1 MQALQALLGNRIA
14 RSGVELLA
22 SFRPRQAFP
31 AMMVLSIITGA
42 LVGLL
47 VAGFEQLTVEVLLKR
62 LLDGPL
68 WWQAAAPAVGLT
80 TAFAILHY
88 FGRGAT
94 PSTSDEYVRAFHER
108 HPRLPLSQ
116 LPAKLMA
123 GVATIGLGG
132 SMGLEGPSV
141 YAGATVGH
149 STQGLFGRWLRR
161 EETKMLLTA
170 GAAAGIAAVFKTP
183 ATGVIF
189 ALEAPYRDD
198 VARRALLPALMA
210 SASGYLVY
218 VAVLGTD
225 PVIDLGS
232 HDGGL
237 SIIHLGGGALLGLV
251 AGLGGRGFAWL
262 VRQAKGL
269 EQQFPI
275 GIRILIG
282 GAVLAGL
289 VVTTEAVFDQPLSL
303 GPGVEATEWLR
314 EGDHTLLLIGSLL
327 AFRVVATLT
336 TVGAGGTGGLF
347 IPLAVQGVIV
357 GSFVGQ
363 AFGTDDIGLY
373 RTLGLAAFLGAGY
386 RAPLT
391 AVMFVAESTGTSAFV
406 VPALIA
412 AAVSQLVAGSSSVAS
427 YQLDKR
433 EGLVER
439 RLTLPL
445 TSALTTDT
453 LTVPPDATVSEL
465 VYIHLLGR
473 REREV
478 PVVDG
483 GVYIGM
489 CGLEQM
495 SDLER
500 DAWNDTLVATI
511 SRRDLP
517 TARPSWTLRDAVAQM
532 DANDTDQLPVTDDD
546 GTFIGVVRA
555 DDILRLDEILD
566 ETEGV

>member
-1 MQALQALLGNRIA
+1 M
-14 RSGVELLA
+14 ELLA
-22 SFRPRQAFP
+22 SFRPRRAFP
-31 AMMVLSIITGA
+31 AMMVLSIVTGA

-68 WWQAAAPAVGLT
+68 WWQAAAPAVGLF
-80 TAFAILHY
+80 AAVAILR
-88 FGRGAT
+88 FLGRGAS

-116 LPAKLMA
+116 LPAKLLA

-132 SMGLEGPSV
+132 SVGLEGPSV

-149 STQGLFGRWLRR
+149 STQGLFSRWLRR
-161 EETKMLLTA
+161 EEAKMLLTA

-198 VARRALLPALMA
+198 VARRALLPALLA

-218 VAVLGTD
+218 VAALGTD

-232 HDGGL
+232 HEGDL

-275 GIRILIG
+275 GFRILVG
-282 GAVLAGL
+282 GAILAGL
-289 VVTTEAVFDQPLSL
+289 VVATEAVFDQPLSL
-303 GPGVEATEWLR
+303 GPGVEATEWLQDD
-314 EGDHTLLLIGSLL
+314 DHTLLLIGSLL
-327 AFRVVATLT
+327 AFRIVATLT

-363 AFGTDDIGLY
+363 ALGTADIGLY

-386 RAPLT
+386 RAPIT
-391 AVMFVAESTGTSAFV
+391 AVMFVAESTGTSVFV

-433 EGLVER
+433 ESLVER
-439 RLTLPL
+439 RLALPL

-483 GVYIGM
+483 GTYLGM

-500 DAWNDTLVATI
+500 DAWNDTLVADI
-511 SRRDLP
+511 ARRDLP
-517 TARPSWTLRDAVAQM
+517 AARPSWTLRDAVAQM

-546 GTFIGVVRA
+546 NTFIGVVRA

>member
-1 MQALQALLGNRIA
+1 MQAIRAARGARVT

-22 SFRPRQAFP
+22 SFLPRRIVP
-31 AMMVLSIITGA
+31 AMMLLSVAIGA

-47 VAGFEQLTVEVLLKR
+47 VAAFEQLTVEVLLEH
-62 LLDGPL
+62 LLNGPL
-68 WWQAAAPAVGLT
+68 WWQTIAPMVGLT
-80 TAFAILHY
+80 TALVILRY
-88 FGRGAT
+88 LGKGANS
-94 PSTSDEYVRAFHER
+94 STADEYVRAFHER
-108 HPRLPLSQ
+108 HPKLPIVQ
-116 LPAKLMA
+116 LPAKLLA
-123 GVATIGLGG
+123 GMATIGFGG

-141 YAGATVGH
+141 YAGAAVGH
-149 STQGLFGRWLRR
+149 STQNVFSRWLRR

-198 VARRALLPALMA
+198 VARRALLPALLA
-210 SASGYLVY
+210 SAAGYLVY
-218 VAVLGTD
+218 VAILGTD

-232 HDGGL
+232 HDTDL

-269 EQQFPI
+269 EQRYNFT
-275 GIRILIG
+275 IRILLG
-282 GAVLAGL
+282 GMILAGL
-289 VVTTEAVFDQPLSL
+289 VLVTDALFEEPLSL

-314 EGDHTLLLIGSLL
+314 DGDHTLGLIGALL
-327 AFRVVATLT
+327 AFRVLATLT

-357 GSFVGQ
+357 GSLVGQ
-363 AFGTDDIGLY
+363 TLDVADIGLY
-373 RTLGLAAFLGAGY
+373 RTLGLAAFLAAGY
-386 RAPLT
+386 RAPIT

-412 AAVSQLVAGSSSVAS
+412 AAVSQLVAGRSSVTS
-427 YQLDKR
+427 YQLEKR

-439 RLTLPL
+439 RLALPL

-453 LTVPPDATVSEL
+453 LTVPSDATVSEL

-473 REREV
+473 RQREV
-478 PVVDG
+478 PVVDSG
-483 GVYIGM
+483 IYVGM
-489 CGLEQM
+489 CGLEEI
-495 SDLER
+495 SGLER
-500 DAWNDTLVATI
+500 ELWNDTLVGDMANAN
-511 SRRDLP
+511 LP
-517 TARPSWTLRDAVAQM
+517 VARPSWTLRDVITQM
-532 DANDTDQLPVTDDD
+532 DTHNTDQLAVTDDEN
-546 GTFIGVVRA
+546 TFIGVVR
-555 DDILRLDEILD
+555 DDEILRLDEILD
-566 ETEGV
+566 ETEGA

>member
-1 MQALQALLGNRIA
+1 M
-14 RSGVELLA
+14 ELLA
-22 SFRPRQAFP
+22 SFRPRRAFP
-31 AMMVLSIITGA
+31 AMMVLSIVTGA

-47 VAGFEQLTVEVLLKR
+47 VAAFEQLTVEVLLKR

-68 WWQAAAPAVGLT
+68 WWQAAAPAVGL
-80 TAFAILHY
+80 FAAVVILRY
-88 FGRGAT
+88 LGRGAT

-116 LPAKLMA
+116 LPAKLLA

-132 SMGLEGPSV
+132 SVGLEGPSV

-149 STQGLFGRWLRR
+149 STQGLFSRWLRR

-218 VAVLGTD
+218 VAALGTE

-232 HDGGL
+232 HDGEL
-237 SIIHLGGGALLGLV
+237 SIIHLGGGALLGLI

-269 EQQFPI
+269 EQQYPI
-275 GIRILIG
+275 GLRIMIG

-289 VVTTEAVFDQPLSL
+289 VVATEAVFDQPLSL

-314 EGDHTLLLIGSLL
+314 NGDHTLLLIGSLL
-327 AFRVVATLT
+327 AFRIVATLT

-363 AFGTDDIGLY
+363 ALGTADIGLY

-386 RAPLT
+386 RAPIT

-439 RLTLPL
+439 RLALPL

-500 DAWNDTLVATI
+500 DAWNDTLVANI
-511 SRRDLP
+511 ARRDLP

>member
-1 MQALQALLGNRIA
+1 MQALQALLGGRIA
-14 RSGVELLA
+14 RSGVELLS

-31 AMMVLSIITGA
+31 AMMVLSIVTGA
-42 LVGLL
+42 VVGLL
-47 VAGFEQLTVEVLLKR
+47 VAVFEQLTVEVLLKR

-68 WWQAAAPAVGLT
+68 WWQAAAPAVGLAA
-80 TAFAILHY
+80 AFAILRY
-88 FGRGAT
+88 VGRGAT

-132 SMGLEGPSV
+132 SIGLEGPSV

-218 VAVLGTD
+218 VAILGTD

-232 HDGGL
+232 HGGDL

-275 GIRILIG
+275 GIRILVG

-289 VVTTEAVFDQPLSL
+289 VVATEAVFDQPLSL
-303 GPGVEATEWLR
+303 GPGVEATEWLQS
-314 EGDHTLLLIGSLL
+314 GDHTLLLIGSLL
-327 AFRVVATLT
+327 AFRIIATLT

-363 AFGTDDIGLY
+363 ALGTADIGLY

-386 RAPLT
+386 RAPIT

-439 RLTLPL
+439 RLALPL

-500 DAWNDTLVATI
+500 DAWNHTLVADI
-511 SRRDLP
+511 ARRNLP

>member
-1 MQALQALLGNRIA
+1 MA
-14 RSGVELLA
+14 
-22 SFRPRQAFP
+22 
-31 AMMVLSIITGA
+31 VLSIATGA

-47 VAGFEQLTVEVLLKR
+47 VAGFEQLTVEVLLER
-62 LLDGPL
+62 LLEGPL
-68 WWQAAAPAVGLT
+68 WWQAAAPAVGL
-80 TAFAILHY
+80 FAAVVILRY
-88 FGRGAT
+88 IGRRAT

-116 LPAKLMA
+116 LPAKLLA

-132 SMGLEGPSV
+132 SVGLEGPSV

-149 STQGLFGRWLRR
+149 STQGLFSRWLRR
-161 EETKMLLTA
+161 EEAKMLLTA

-198 VARRALLPALMA
+198 VARRALLPALLA

-218 VAVLGTD
+218 VAALGTD

-232 HDGGL
+232 HTGNL

-262 VRQAKGL
+262 VRQAKEI
-269 EQQFPI
+269 EQRYPSM
-275 GIRILIG
+275 IRILVG

-289 VVTTEAVFDQPLSL
+289 VVATEAVFDQPLSL

-314 EGDHTLLLIGSLL
+314 DGDHTLLLIGSLL

-363 AFGTDDIGLY
+363 ALGTDDIGLY

-386 RAPLT
+386 RAPIT

-412 AAVSQLVAGSSSVAS
+412 AAASQLVAGSSSVAS

-439 RLTLPL
+439 RLALPL

-483 GVYIGM
+483 GAYVGM

-495 SDLER
+495 SDLDR
-500 DAWNDTLVATI
+500 NTWNDTLVADI
-511 SRRDLP
+511 ARRDLP

>member
-1 MQALQALLGNRIA
+1 MQALQALLGGRIA

-22 SFRPRQAFP
+22 SFRPRRAFP
-31 AMMVLSIITGA
+31 AVMVLSIATGA

-62 LLDGPL
+62 LLEGPL
-68 WWQAAAPAVGLT
+68 WWQAAAPAVGLFG
-80 TAFAILHY
+80 AVAILRY
-88 FGRGAT
+88 LGRGAT

-116 LPAKLMA
+116 LPAKLLA

-132 SMGLEGPSV
+132 SVGLEGPSV
-141 YAGATVGH
+141 YAGATVGQ
-149 STQGLFGRWLRR
+149 STQGLFARWLRR
-161 EETKMLLTA
+161 EEAKMLLTA

-198 VARRALLPALMA
+198 VARRALLPALLA

-218 VAVLGTD
+218 VAILGTD

-232 HDGGL
+232 HSGNL

-262 VRQAKGL
+262 VRQAKGM

-275 GIRILIG
+275 AVRILIG

-289 VVTTEAVFDQPLSL
+289 VVATEAVFDQPLSL
-303 GPGVEATEWLR
+303 GPGVEATQWLR
-314 EGDHTLLLIGSLL
+314 DGNHTLLLIGSLL
-327 AFRVVATLT
+327 VFRIIATLT

-363 AFGTDDIGLY
+363 ALGTDDIGLY
-373 RTLGLAAFLGAGY
+373 HTLGLAAFLGAGY
-386 RAPLT
+386 RAPIT

-439 RLTLPL
+439 RLALPL

-453 LTVPPDATVSEL
+453 LTVPPDATVGEL

-483 GVYIGM
+483 GAYVGM

-495 SDLER
+495 SELER
-500 DAWNDTLVATI
+500 DAWNDTLVADI
-511 SRRDLP
+511 ARRDLP

-532 DANDTDQLPVTDDD
+532 DGNDTDQLPVTDDD

>member
-1 MQALQALLGNRIA
+1 MQALQALLGGRIA

-22 SFRPRQAFP
+22 SFRPRRAFP
-31 AMMVLSIITGA
+31 AMMVLSIVTGA

-47 VAGFEQLTVEVLLKR
+47 VAVFEQLTVEVLLER
-62 LLDGPL
+62 LLEGPV
-68 WWQAAAPAVGLT
+68 WWQAAAPAVGLF
-80 TAFAILHY
+80 AAAAILRY
-88 FGRGAT
+88 VGRGAT
-94 PSTSDEYVRAFHER
+94 SSTSDEYVRAFHER

-116 LPAKLMA
+116 LPAKLLA

-132 SMGLEGPSV
+132 SVGLEGPSV
-141 YAGATVGH
+141 YAGAAVGH
-149 STQGLFGRWLRR
+149 STQGLFSRWLRR
-161 EETKMLLTA
+161 EEAKMLLTA

-198 VARRALLPALMA
+198 VARRALLPALLA

-218 VAVLGTD
+218 VAALGTD

-232 HDGGL
+232 HDGDL

-251 AGLGGRGFAWL
+251 AGLGGRGFSWL

-269 EQQFPI
+269 EQRFPF
-275 GIRILIG
+275 GVRVLVG

-289 VVTTEAVFDQPLSL
+289 VVATNAVFDQPLSL

-314 EGDHTLLLIGSLL
+314 DGEHTLLLIGSLL
-327 AFRVVATLT
+327 VFRVVATLT

-363 AFGTDDIGLY
+363 ALGVSDIGLY

-386 RAPLT
+386 RAPIT
-391 AVMFVAESTGTSAFV
+391 AVMFVAESTGASEFV

-439 RLTLPL
+439 RLALPL

-465 VYIHLLGR
+465 VYIHLIGR

-483 GVYIGM
+483 GTYLGM
-489 CGLEQM
+489 CGLDQM

-500 DAWNDTLVATI
+500 DVWNDTLVGDIA
-511 SRRDLP
+511 RRDLP

-532 DANDTDQLPVTDDD
+532 DANDTDQLPVTDDG

>member
-1 MQALQALLGNRIA
+1 M
-14 RSGVELLA
+14 
-22 SFRPRQAFP
+22 
-31 AMMVLSIITGA
+31 
-42 LVGLL
+42 
-47 VAGFEQLTVEVLLKR
+47 
-62 LLDGPL
+62 
-68 WWQAAAPAVGLT
+68 
-80 TAFAILHY
+80 
-88 FGRGAT
+88 
-94 PSTSDEYVRAFHER
+94 
-108 HPRLPLSQ
+108 
-116 LPAKLMA
+116 
-123 GVATIGLGG
+123 
-132 SMGLEGPSV
+132 
-141 YAGATVGH
+141 
-149 STQGLFGRWLRR
+149 
-161 EETKMLLTA
+161 
-170 GAAAGIAAVFKTP
+170 
-183 ATGVIF
+183 IF

-198 VARRALLPALMA
+198 VARRALLPALLA

-218 VAVLGTD
+218 VAALGTD

-232 HDGGL
+232 HDGDL

-251 AGLGGRGFAWL
+251 AGLGGRGFSWL
-262 VRQAKGL
+262 VRKAKGL
-269 EQQFPI
+269 EQQFPVAV
-275 GIRILIG
+275 RVLVG

-289 VVTTEAVFDQPLSL
+289 VVATNAVFDQPLSL

-314 EGDHTLLLIGSLL
+314 DGEHTLLLIGSLL
-327 AFRVVATLT
+327 VFRVVATLT

-363 AFGTDDIGLY
+363 ALGVSDIGLY

-386 RAPLT
+386 RAPIT
-391 AVMFVAESTGTSAFV
+391 AVMFVAESTGASEFV

-427 YQLDKR
+427 YQMEKR

-439 RLTLPL
+439 RLALPL

-465 VYIHLLGR
+465 VYIHLIGR
-473 REREV
+473 RERVV

-483 GVYIGM
+483 GTYLGM
-489 CGLEQM
+489 CGLDQIN
-495 SDLER
+495 DLER
-500 DAWNDTLVATI
+500 DAWNDTLVGDIA
-511 SRRDLP
+511 RRDLP

-532 DANDTDQLPVTDDD
+532 DANDTDELPVTDDA

>member
-1 MQALQALLGNRIA
+1 MQALQTLLGGRIA

-22 SFRPRQAFP
+22 SFRPRRAFP
-31 AMMVLSIITGA
+31 AMMVLSIATGA

-47 VAGFEQLTVEVLLKR
+47 VAGFEQLTVEVLLERILK
-62 LLDGPL
+62 GPL
-68 WWQAAAPAVGLT
+68 WWQAAAPAVGLF
-80 TAFAILHY
+80 AAVAILRY
-88 FGRGAT
+88 IGQGAT

-149 STQGLFGRWLRR
+149 STQGLFARWLRR
-161 EETKMLLTA
+161 EEAKMLLTA

-198 VARRALLPALMA
+198 VARRALLPALLA

-232 HDGGL
+232 HDGDL

-269 EQQFPI
+269 EQQFPV
-275 GIRILIG
+275 GARILIG
-282 GAVLAGL
+282 GAILAGL
-289 VVTTEAVFDQPLSL
+289 VLATEAVFDRPLSL

-314 EGDHTLLLIGSLL
+314 DGDHTLLLIGSLL

-363 AFGTDDIGLY
+363 VLGTDDIGLY

-386 RAPLT
+386 RAPIT
-391 AVMFVAESTGTSAFV
+391 AVMFVAESTGASSFV

-439 RLTLPL
+439 RLALPL

-483 GVYIGM
+483 GAYLGM
-489 CGLEQM
+489 CGLEQI

-500 DAWNDTLVATI
+500 DAWNDTLVADI
-511 SRRDLP
+511 ARRDLP
-517 TARPSWTLRDAVAQM
+517 AARPSWTLRDAIAQM
-532 DANDTDQLPVTDDD
+532 DANDTDHLPVTDDD
-546 GTFIGVVRA
+546 STFIGVVRA

>member
-1 MQALQALLGNRIA
+1 
-14 RSGVELLA
+14 
-22 SFRPRQAFP
+22 
-31 AMMVLSIITGA
+31 MMVLSIATGA

-47 VAGFEQLTVEVLLKR
+47 VAGFEQLTVEVLLER

-68 WWQAAAPAVGLT
+68 WWQAAAPAVGLI
-80 TAFAILHY
+80 AAVAILRY
-88 FGRGAT
+88 LGRGAT

-116 LPAKLMA
+116 LPAKLLA

-132 SMGLEGPSV
+132 SVGLEGPSV
-141 YAGATVGH
+141 YAGATVGQ
-149 STQGLFGRWLRR
+149 STQGLFARWLRR

-198 VARRALLPALMA
+198 VARRALLPALLA

-232 HDGGL
+232 QDSNL

-262 VRQAKGL
+262 VRQAKEL
-269 EQQFPI
+269 EQHFPI
-275 GIRILIG
+275 GVRILVG
-282 GAVLAGL
+282 GTVLAGL
-289 VVTTEAVFDQPLSL
+289 VVATEAVFDQPLSL

-314 EGDHTLLLIGSLL
+314 DGEHTLLLIGGLL

-363 AFGTDDIGLY
+363 AMGVADIGLY

-386 RAPLT
+386 RAPIT

-427 YQLDKR
+427 YQLEKR
-433 EGLVER
+433 EGLIER
-439 RLTLPL
+439 RLALPL

-453 LTVPPDATVSEL
+453 LTVPPDASVSEL

-483 GVYIGM
+483 GAYIGM

-495 SDLER
+495 SELER
-500 DAWNDTLVATI
+500 DAWNDTLVVDIA
-511 SRRDLP
+511 RRDLP

-532 DANDTDQLPVTDDD
+532 DGNDIDQLPVTDDD

>member
-1 MQALQALLGNRIA
+1 MA
-14 RSGVELLA
+14 
-22 SFRPRQAFP
+22 
-31 AMMVLSIITGA
+31 VLSIATGA

-68 WWQAAAPAVGLT
+68 WWQAAAPAIGLM
-80 TAFAILHY
+80 AAMAILRY
-88 FGRGAT
+88 LGRGST

-116 LPAKLMA
+116 LPAKLLA
-123 GVATIGLGG
+123 GVATIGMGG

-149 STQGLFGRWLRR
+149 STQGLFARWLRR

-198 VARRALLPALMA
+198 VARRALLPALLA

-218 VAVLGTD
+218 VAALGTD

-232 HDGGL
+232 HSGDL

-262 VRQAKGL
+262 VRQAKGI
-269 EQQFPI
+269 EQRYPVFV
-275 GIRILIG
+275 RILVG

-289 VVTTEAVFDQPLSL
+289 VVATEAIFDQPLSL
-303 GPGVEATEWLR
+303 GPGVEATQWLR
-314 EGDHTLLLIGSLL
+314 DGNHTLLLIGSLL

-363 AFGTDDIGLY
+363 ALGVADIGLY

-386 RAPLT
+386 RAPIT

-412 AAVSQLVAGSSSVAS
+412 AAVSQLVTGSSSVAS

-433 EGLVER
+433 EGVVER
-439 RLTLPL
+439 RLALPL

-478 PVVDG
+478 PVVEG
-483 GVYIGM
+483 GTYLGM

-495 SDLER
+495 SELER
-500 DAWNDTLVATI
+500 DVWNETLVADI
-511 SRRDLP
+511 ARRDLP

>member
-1 MQALQALLGNRIA
+1 
-14 RSGVELLA
+14 
-22 SFRPRQAFP
+22 
-31 AMMVLSIITGA
+31 MMVLSIVTGA

-47 VAGFEQLTVEVLLKR
+47 VAGFEQLTVEVLLER
-62 LLDGPL
+62 LLEGPL
-68 WWQAAAPAVGLT
+68 WWQATAPAVGL
-80 TAFAILHY
+80 FAAVVILRY
-88 FGRGAT
+88 VGRGTT

-116 LPAKLMA
+116 LPAKLLA

-132 SMGLEGPSV
+132 SVGLEGPSV

-149 STQGLFGRWLRR
+149 STQGLFTRWLRR

-198 VARRALLPALMA
+198 VARRALLPALLA

-218 VAVLGTD
+218 VAVLGTE

-232 HDGGL
+232 HDGEL

-262 VRQAKGL
+262 VRWAKGL
-269 EQQFPI
+269 EQQFPFA
-275 GIRILIG
+275 IRLLV
-282 GAVLAGL
+282 GASILAGL
-289 VVTTEAVFDQPLSL
+289 VIATDAVFDQPLSL

-314 EGDHTLLLIGSLL
+314 DGDHTLLLIGSLL

-363 AFGTDDIGLY
+363 AMGVSQIGLY
-373 RTLGLAAFLGAGY
+373 RTLGLAAFLAAGY
-386 RAPLT
+386 RAPIT
-391 AVMFVAESTGTSAFV
+391 AVMFVAESTGTSVFV

-427 YQLDKR
+427 YQLEKR

-439 RLTLPL
+439 RLALPL

-465 VYIHLLGR
+465 VHIHLLGR

-483 GVYIGM
+483 GAYVGM
-489 CGLEQM
+489 CGLEQVSEM
-495 SDLER
+495 ER
-500 DAWNDTLVATI
+500 DAWNDTLVADI
-511 SRRDLP
+511 ARRDLP

-532 DANDTDQLPVTDDD
+532 DANDIDQLPVTDEV

-555 DDILRLDEILD
+555 DDILRLDEILE

>member
-1 MQALQALLGNRIA
+1 
-14 RSGVELLA
+14 
-22 SFRPRQAFP
+22 
-31 AMMVLSIITGA
+31 MMVLSIITGA

-47 VAGFEQLTVEVLLKR
+47 VAGFEQLTVEVLLER
-62 LLDGPL
+62 LLEGPL
-68 WWQAAAPAVGLT
+68 WWQAAAPFVGLVAAVG
-80 TAFAILHY
+80 ILRLL
-88 FGRGAT
+88 GGNAT
-94 PSTSDEYVRAFHER
+94 SSTSDEYVRAFHER
-108 HPRLPLSQ
+108 SPKLPITQ
-116 LPAKLMA
+116 LPAKLLA
-123 GVATIGLGG
+123 GVTTIGLGG
-132 SMGLEGPSV
+132 SVGLEGPSV

-161 EETKMLLTA
+161 EEAKMLLTA

-198 VARRALLPALMA
+198 VARRALLPALLA

-218 VAVLGTD
+218 VAILGTA
-225 PVIDLGS
+225 PVIDLGEHS
-232 HDGGL
+232 TNL
-237 SIIHLGGGALLGLV
+237 SIIHLGGGALLGLI

-262 VRQAKGL
+262 VRLMKSFDSQVSPGVRL
-269 EQQFPI
+269 
-275 GIRILIG
+275 LVG

-289 VVTTEAVFDQPLSL
+289 VVASDAVFDHPLSL

-314 EGDHTLLLIGSLL
+314 DGDHTLLLIAALL
-327 AFRVVATLT
+327 AFRIIATLT
-336 TVGAGGTGGLF
+336 TVGAGGVGGLF

-357 GSFVGQ
+357 GSFLGQ
-363 AFGTDDIGLY
+363 AIGVTDIGLY
-373 RTLGLAAFLGAGY
+373 RTLGLAAFLAAGY
-386 RAPLT
+386 RAPIT
-391 AVMFVAESTGTSAFV
+391 AVMFVAESTGASAFV

-412 AAVSQLVAGSSSVAS
+412 AAVSQLVAGSSSVTS
-427 YQLDKR
+427 YQLAKR
-433 EGLVER
+433 EGVVER
-439 RLTLPL
+439 RLALPL

-465 VYIHLLGR
+465 VHIHLLGR

-483 GVYIGM
+483 GQYVGM

-495 SDLER
+495 SGLER
-500 DAWNDTLVATI
+500 DEWNDTLVVDIA
-511 SRRDLP
+511 RRDLP

-532 DANDTDQLPVTDDD
+532 DSSDTDQLPVTGDD
-546 GTFIGVVRA
+546 GAFIGVVRA

>member
-1 MQALQALLGNRIA
+1 
-14 RSGVELLA
+14 
-22 SFRPRQAFP
+22 
-31 AMMVLSIITGA
+31 MVLSIVTGA

-62 LLDGPL
+62 LLEGPL
-68 WWQAAAPAVGLT
+68 WWQAAAPAIGLF
-80 TAFAILHY
+80 AAVAILRHL
-88 FGRGAT
+88 GRGAS

-116 LPAKLMA
+116 LPAKLLA

-132 SMGLEGPSV
+132 SVGLEGPSV

-149 STQGLFGRWLRR
+149 STQGLFARWLRR
-161 EETKMLLTA
+161 EEAKMLLTA

-198 VARRALLPALMA
+198 VARRALLPALLA

-218 VAVLGTD
+218 VALLGTD

-232 HDGGL
+232 HDSNL

-275 GIRILIG
+275 GVRILIG

-289 VVTTEAVFDQPLSL
+289 VVATEAVFDQPLSL

-314 EGDHTLLLIGSLL
+314 DGNHTLLLIGSLL
-327 AFRVVATLT
+327 AFRIIATLT

-363 AFGTDDIGLY
+363 ALGTADMGLY

-386 RAPLT
+386 RAPIT

-439 RLTLPL
+439 RLALPL

-483 GVYIGM
+483 GTYLGM

-500 DAWNDTLVATI
+500 DAWNDTLVADI
-511 SRRDLP
+511 ARRDLP

-546 GTFIGVVRA
+546 STFIGVVRA

>member
-1 MQALQALLGNRIA
+1 MQALQALLGGRIA

-47 VAGFEQLTVEVLLKR
+47 VAGFEQLTVEVLLAR

-68 WWQAAAPAVGLT
+68 WWQAAAPAVGLA
-80 TAFAILHY
+80 TAFAILRY
-88 FGRGAT
+88 LGRGAT

-232 HDGGL
+232 HEGGL

-275 GIRILIG
+275 GVRILIG

-289 VVTTEAVFDQPLSL
+289 VLATEAVFDQPLSL
-303 GPGVEATEWLR
+303 GPGVEATEWLQD
-314 EGDHTLLLIGSLL
+314 GDHTLLLIGCLL

-363 AFGTDDIGLY
+363 ALGTADIGLY

-386 RAPLT
+386 RAPIT

-439 RLTLPL
+439 RLALPL

-483 GVYIGM
+483 GVYVGM

-495 SDLER
+495 SELQR
-500 DAWNDTLVATI
+500 DAWNDTLVASI
-511 SRRDLP
+511 ARRDLP

-566 ETEGV
+566 ETEGI

>member
-1 MQALQALLGNRIA
+1 MQALQSLLGGRIA

-22 SFRPRQAFP
+22 SFRPRRAFP
-31 AMMVLSIITGA
+31 AMMVLSIVTGA

-47 VAGFEQLTVEVLLKR
+47 VAVFEQLTVEVLLER
-62 LLDGPL
+62 LLEGPV
-68 WWQAAAPAVGLT
+68 WWQAAAPAVGL
-80 TAFAILHY
+80 FAAVVILRY
-88 FGRGAT
+88 VGRGAT
-94 PSTSDEYVRAFHER
+94 SSTSDEYVRAFHER

-116 LPAKLMA
+116 LPAKLLA

-132 SMGLEGPSV
+132 SVGLEGPSV
-141 YAGATVGH
+141 YAGAAVGH
-149 STQGLFGRWLRR
+149 GTQGLFGRWLRR
-161 EETKMLLTA
+161 EEAKMLLTA

-198 VARRALLPALMA
+198 VARRALLPALLA

-218 VAVLGTD
+218 VAALGTD

-232 HDGGL
+232 HDGDL

-251 AGLGGRGFAWL
+251 AGLGGRGFSWL
-262 VRQAKGL
+262 VRKAKGL
-269 EQQFPI
+269 EQQFPVAV
-275 GIRILIG
+275 RVSVG

-289 VVTTEAVFDQPLSL
+289 VVATNAVFDQPLSL

-314 EGDHTLLLIGSLL
+314 DGEHTLLLIGSLL
-327 AFRVVATLT
+327 VFRVVATLT

-363 AFGTDDIGLY
+363 ALGVSDIGLY

-386 RAPLT
+386 RAPIT
-391 AVMFVAESTGTSAFV
+391 AVMFVAESTGASEFV

-439 RLTLPL
+439 RLALPL

-465 VYIHLLGR
+465 VYIHLIGR
-473 REREV
+473 RERVV

-483 GVYIGM
+483 GTYLGM
-489 CGLEQM
+489 CGLDQIN
-495 SDLER
+495 DLER
-500 DAWNDTLVATI
+500 DAWNDTLVGDIA
-511 SRRDLP
+511 RRDLP

-532 DANDTDQLPVTDDD
+532 DSNDTDELPVTDDV

>member
-1 MQALQALLGNRIA
+1 
-14 RSGVELLA
+14 
-22 SFRPRQAFP
+22 
-31 AMMVLSIITGA
+31 MMVLSIVTGA

-47 VAGFEQLTVEVLLKR
+47 VAGFEQLTVEVLLER
-62 LLDGPL
+62 LLEGPL
-68 WWQAAAPAVGLT
+68 WWQAAAPAVGL
-80 TAFAILHY
+80 FAAVIILRY
-88 FGRGAT
+88 LGRGTT

-116 LPAKLMA
+116 LPAKLLA

-149 STQGLFGRWLRR
+149 STQGLFARWLRR

-198 VARRALLPALMA
+198 VARRALLPALLA

-232 HDGGL
+232 HDSDL

-275 GIRILIG
+275 GARILVG
-282 GAVLAGL
+282 GAMLAGL
-289 VVTTEAVFDQPLSL
+289 VVASEAVFDQPLSL

-314 EGDHTLLLIGSLL
+314 DDDHTLLLIGSLL
-327 AFRVVATLT
+327 AFRVIATLT

-363 AFGTDDIGLY
+363 ALGTADIGLY

-386 RAPLT
+386 RAPIT

-412 AAVSQLVAGSSSVAS
+412 AAVSQLVAGTSSVAS

-433 EGLVER
+433 EGLIER
-439 RLTLPL
+439 RLALPL

-465 VYIHLLGR
+465 VHIHLLGR

-483 GVYIGM
+483 GAYLGM

-495 SDLER
+495 SELER
-500 DAWNDTLVATI
+500 DAWNETLVADI
-511 SRRDLP
+511 ARRDLP

-546 GTFIGVVRA
+546 GTFIGLVRA

>member
-1 MQALQALLGNRIA
+1 
-14 RSGVELLA
+14 
-22 SFRPRQAFP
+22 
-31 AMMVLSIITGA
+31 MMVLSIATGA

-47 VAGFEQLTVEVLLKR
+47 VAGFEQLTVEVLLER

-68 WWQAAAPAVGLT
+68 WWQAAAPAVGLI
-80 TAFAILHY
+80 AAVAILRY
-88 FGRGAT
+88 LGRGAT

-116 LPAKLMA
+116 LPAKLLA

-132 SMGLEGPSV
+132 SVGLEGPSV
-141 YAGATVGH
+141 YAGATVGQ
-149 STQGLFGRWLRR
+149 STQGLFARWLRR

-198 VARRALLPALMA
+198 VARRALLPALLA

-232 HDGGL
+232 QDSNL

-262 VRQAKGL
+262 VRQAKEL
-269 EQQFPI
+269 EQHFPI
-275 GIRILIG
+275 GVRILVG
-282 GAVLAGL
+282 GTVLAGL
-289 VVTTEAVFDQPLSL
+289 VVATEAVFDQPLSL

-314 EGDHTLLLIGSLL
+314 DGEHTLLLIGGLL

-363 AFGTDDIGLY
+363 AMGVADIGLY

-386 RAPLT
+386 RAPIT

-427 YQLDKR
+427 YQLEKR
-433 EGLVER
+433 EGLIER
-439 RLTLPL
+439 RLALPL

-453 LTVPPDATVSEL
+453 LTVPPDASVSEL

-483 GVYIGM
+483 GAYIGM

-495 SDLER
+495 SELER
-500 DAWNDTLVATI
+500 DAWNDTLVADI
-511 SRRDLP
+511 ARRDLP

-532 DANDTDQLPVTDDD
+532 DGNDIDQLPVTDDD

>member
-1 MQALQALLGNRIA
+1 MQALRSVLGAGIA
-14 RSGVELLA
+14 RSGLELLA
-22 SFRPRQAFP
+22 SFRPRRAFP
-31 AMMVLSIITGA
+31 AMMVLSVLVGA

-47 VAGFEQLTVEVLLKR
+47 VAGFEQLTVEVLLAR
-62 LLDGPL
+62 LLAGPL
-68 WWQAAAPAVGLT
+68 WWQATAPVVGLM
-80 TAFAILHY
+80 AAVAILRLL
-88 FGRGAT
+88 GRGAT

-108 HPRLPLSQ
+108 HPRLPPAQ
-116 LPAKLMA
+116 LPAKLLA
-123 GVATIGLGG
+123 GAATIGFGG

-149 STQGLFGRWLRR
+149 NAGGLFSRWLRR

-198 VARRALLPALMA
+198 VARRALLPALLA

-218 VAVLGTD
+218 VAALGTD

-232 HDGGL
+232 HETDL
-237 SIIHLGGGALLGLV
+237 RIIHLGGGALLGLV

-262 VRQAKGL
+262 VRQAKTF
-269 EQQFPI
+269 EQQFHFAT
-275 GIRILIG
+275 RILAG

-289 VVTTEAVFDQPLSL
+289 VVATDAVFGRPLSL

-314 EGDHTLLLIGSLL
+314 DGEHSLMLIGGLL
-327 AFRVVATLT
+327 AFRVAATLT

-357 GSFVGQ
+357 GSFAGQ
-363 AFGTDDIGLY
+363 ALGVTDIGLY
-373 RTLGLAAFLGAGY
+373 QTLGLAAFLGAGY
-386 RAPLT
+386 RAPIT

-412 AAVSQLVAGSSSVAS
+412 AAVSQLVTGASSVTS
-427 YQLDKR
+427 YQMDKR
-433 EGLVER
+433 ESVVER
-439 RLTLPL
+439 RLALPL

-473 REREV
+473 RERVV

-483 GVYIGM
+483 GAYIGM
-489 CGLEQM
+489 CGLEEI
-495 SDLER
+495 SGIER
-500 DAWNDTLVATI
+500 QAWNDTLVADI
-511 SRRDLP
+511 ARRDLP
-517 TARPSWTLRDAVAQM
+517 AARPSWTLRDAVAQM

-546 GTFIGVVRA
+546 GTFIGVVQA
-555 DDILRLDEILD
+555 DGILRLDEILD

>member
-1 MQALQALLGNRIA
+1 
-14 RSGVELLA
+14 
-22 SFRPRQAFP
+22 
-31 AMMVLSIITGA
+31 MMVLSIVTGA

-47 VAGFEQLTVEVLLKR
+47 VAAFEQLTVEVLLKR

-68 WWQAAAPAVGLT
+68 WWQAAAPAVGL
-80 TAFAILHY
+80 FAAVVILRY
-88 FGRGAT
+88 LGRGAT

-116 LPAKLMA
+116 LPAKLLA

-132 SMGLEGPSV
+132 SVGLEGPSV

-149 STQGLFGRWLRR
+149 STQGLFSRWLRR

-218 VAVLGTD
+218 VAALGTE

-232 HDGGL
+232 HDGEL
-237 SIIHLGGGALLGLV
+237 SIIHLGGGALLGLI

-269 EQQFPI
+269 EQQYPI
-275 GIRILIG
+275 GLRIMIG

-289 VVTTEAVFDQPLSL
+289 VVATEAVFDQPLSL

-314 EGDHTLLLIGSLL
+314 NGDHTLLLIGSLL
-327 AFRVVATLT
+327 AFRIVATLT

-363 AFGTDDIGLY
+363 ALGTADIGLY

-386 RAPLT
+386 RAPIT

-439 RLTLPL
+439 RLALPL

-500 DAWNDTLVATI
+500 DAWNDTLVANI
-511 SRRDLP
+511 ARRDLP

>member
-1 MQALQALLGNRIA
+1 
-14 RSGVELLA
+14 
-22 SFRPRQAFP
+22 
-31 AMMVLSIITGA
+31 MMLLSIATGA

-47 VAGFEQLTVEVLLKR
+47 VAGFEQLTVEVLLE
-62 LLDGPL
+62 LLLEGPL
-68 WWQAAAPAVGLT
+68 WWQASAPAVGLVG
-80 TAFAILHY
+80 AVVILRY
-88 FGRGAT
+88 LGRGAT

-108 HPRLPLSQ
+108 HPRLPISQ
-116 LPAKLMA
+116 LPAKLLA

-149 STQGLFGRWLRR
+149 STQGVFGRWLRR

-198 VARRALLPALMA
+198 VARRALLPALLA

-218 VAVLGTD
+218 VAVLGTA

-232 HDGGL
+232 QHSGDL
-237 SIIHLGGGALLGLV
+237 SIIHLGGGALIGLI

-262 VRQAKGL
+262 VRRAKGL
-269 EQQFPI
+269 EHQFPI
-275 GIRILIG
+275 GIRILVG

-289 VVTTEAVFDQPLSL
+289 VLATDALFNHPLSL

-314 EGDHTLLLIGSLL
+314 DGDHSLGLIAGLL

-357 GSFVGQ
+357 GSFLGQ
-363 AFGTDDIGLY
+363 AMGVADIGLY
-373 RTLGLAAFLGAGY
+373 RTLGLAAFLAAGY
-386 RAPLT
+386 RAPIT
-391 AVMFVAESTGTSAFV
+391 AVMFVAESTGASEFV

-427 YQLDKR
+427 YQLAKR
-433 EGLVER
+433 EGVVER
-439 RLTLPL
+439 RLALPL

-465 VYIHLLGR
+465 VHIHLLGR

-483 GVYIGM
+483 GEYLGM

-500 DAWNDTLVATI
+500 DAWNDTLVVDIA
-511 SRRDLP
+511 RRDLP

-532 DANDTDQLPVTDDD
+532 DSYDTDQLPVTDDD
-546 GTFIGVVRA
+546 GTFIGVVRD

>member
-1 MQALQALLGNRIA
+1 
-14 RSGVELLA
+14 
-22 SFRPRQAFP
+22 
-31 AMMVLSIITGA
+31 MMVLSIVTGA

-47 VAGFEQLTVEVLLKR
+47 VAVFEQLTVEVLLER
-62 LLDGPL
+62 LLEGPV
-68 WWQAAAPAVGLT
+68 WWQAAAPAVGLF
-80 TAFAILHY
+80 AAAAILRY
-88 FGRGAT
+88 VGRGAT
-94 PSTSDEYVRAFHER
+94 SSTSDEYVRAFHER

-116 LPAKLMA
+116 LPAKLLA

-132 SMGLEGPSV
+132 SVGLEGPSV
-141 YAGATVGH
+141 YAGAAVGH

-161 EETKMLLTA
+161 EEAKMLLTA

-198 VARRALLPALMA
+198 VARRALLPALLA

-218 VAVLGTD
+218 VAALGTD

-232 HDGGL
+232 HDGDL

-251 AGLGGRGFAWL
+251 AGLGGRGFSWL
-262 VRQAKGL
+262 VRKAKGL
-269 EQQFPI
+269 EQQFPVAV
-275 GIRILIG
+275 RALVG

-289 VVTTEAVFDQPLSL
+289 VVATNAVFDQPLSL

-314 EGDHTLLLIGSLL
+314 DGEHTLVLIGSLL
-327 AFRVVATLT
+327 VFRVVATLT

-363 AFGTDDIGLY
+363 ALGVSDIGLY

-386 RAPLT
+386 RAPIT
-391 AVMFVAESTGTSAFV
+391 AVMFVAESTGASEFV

-427 YQLDKR
+427 YQMEKR

-439 RLTLPL
+439 RLALPL

-465 VYIHLLGR
+465 VYIHLIGR
-473 REREV
+473 RERVV

-483 GVYIGM
+483 GTYLGM
-489 CGLEQM
+489 CGLDQM
-495 SDLER
+495 NDLER
-500 DAWNDTLVATI
+500 DAWNDTLVGDIA
-511 SRRDLP
+511 RRDLP

-532 DANDTDQLPVTDDD
+532 DANDTDELPVTDDA

>member
-1 MQALQALLGNRIA
+1 
-14 RSGVELLA
+14 
-22 SFRPRQAFP
+22 
-31 AMMVLSIITGA
+31 MMVLSIVTGA

-68 WWQAAAPAVGLT
+68 WWQAAAPAVGLF
-80 TAFAILHY
+80 AAVAILRY
-88 FGRGAT
+88 LGRGAS

-116 LPAKLMA
+116 LPAKLLA
-123 GVATIGLGG
+123 GVATIGFGG
-132 SMGLEGPSV
+132 SVGLEGPSV

-149 STQGLFGRWLRR
+149 STQGLFSRWLRR
-161 EETKMLLTA
+161 EEAKMLLTA

-198 VARRALLPALMA
+198 VARRALLPALLA

-218 VAVLGTD
+218 VAALGTD

-232 HDGGL
+232 HDGDL

-269 EQQFPI
+269 EHQFPI
-275 GIRILIG
+275 GVRILIG

-289 VVTTEAVFDQPLSL
+289 VVATEAVFDQPLSL

-314 EGDHTLLLIGSLL
+314 NGDHTLLLIGSLL
-327 AFRVVATLT
+327 AFRIVATLT

-363 AFGTDDIGLY
+363 ALGTADIGLY

-386 RAPLT
+386 RAPIT
-391 AVMFVAESTGTSAFV
+391 AVMFVAESTGTSVFV

-433 EGLVER
+433 ESLVER
-439 RLTLPL
+439 RLALPL

-483 GVYIGM
+483 GTYLGM

-500 DAWNDTLVATI
+500 DAWNDTLVADI
-511 SRRDLP
+511 ARRDLP

-546 GTFIGVVRA
+546 STFIGVVRA